1 MSLAD
6 KLKNKKLRQPQ
17 PQRKGPVWGGPE
29 KEGITFSLLS
39 RFLTCRE
46 RFRILVVEGLK
57 PVERWNH
64 RIEYGSMWHVCEEAF
79 ASEVRHFKGELNG
92 VDTTLWSDNL
102 QEYCKK
108 LCQRY
113 PMDQNDI
120 DKWYNVCK
128 VQFPIYAKHWREHPD
143 VVDRTPL
150 LQEQV
155 FDVPY
160 KLPSGRTVRLR
171 GKWDSVDLI
180 GKGKG
185 AGVYLQENKTKGDIE
200 PEQMQRQLTF
210 DLQTQLYLVA
220 LYEARNQIGK
230 VGTTLFGAGL
240 GKAPILGVRYNVVR
254 RPLSGGRGTIKQ
266 HAPTKSRPMGESKED
281 YYDRLRGIIDGSAED
296 APGPDY
302 FFMRWKTEISKAD
315 VDLFRKRCL
324 DPVLEGLCNWWHYIM
339 EGLALDK
346 DDPWQ
351 GSGSII
357 GHALHWQHPFG
368 CVNTIDE
375 YGYSDLDEFLRS
387 GSEVGLARTQNLFPE
402 LQ

>member
-1 MSLAD
+1 MGLVD

-64 RIEYGSMWHVCEEAF
+64 RLGYGNMWHVCEEAF
-79 ASEVRHFKGELNG
+79 ASEVRHFDGELNG

-108 LCQRY
+108 LCQQY
-113 PMDQNDI
+113 PVDQNDI

-143 VVDRTPL
+143 VVERTPL

-185 AGVYLQENKTKGDIE
+185 AGIFLQENKTKGDIE
-200 PEQMQRQLTF
+200 PEQMRRQLTF

-220 LYEARNQIGK
+220 LRSAIELHRQGND
-230 VGTTLFGAGL
+230 VGL
-240 GKAPILGVRYNVVR
+240 PEEMCIYRPDHVHGVRYNVVR

-281 YYDRLRGIIDGSAED
+281 YYDRLRGIIDGSSED

-324 DPVLEGLCNWWHYIM
+324 DPILEQLCNWWEWINSIQ
-339 EGLALDK
+339 GLADELWPTK
-346 DDPWQ
+346 ANH
-351 GSGSII
+351 GI
-357 GHALHWQHPFG
+357 HWQHPFG

-375 YGYSDLDEFLRS
+375 YGHTDLDEYIRS

-402 LQ
+402 L

>member
-1 MSLAD
+1 MGLAD

-17 PQRKGPVWGGPE
+17 LQRKGPMWGGPE
-29 KEGITFSLLS
+29 KEGVTFSLLS

-64 RIEYGSMWHVCEEAF
+64 RIEYGNMWHVCEEAF
-79 ASEVRHFKGELNG
+79 ASEVRHFDGELNG

-128 VQFPIYAKHWREHPD
+128 VQFPIYAKHWQEHPD
-143 VVDRTPL
+143 VVERTPL

-185 AGVYLQENKTKGDIE
+185 TGIFLQENKTKGDID
-200 PEQMQRQLTF
+200 PEQMRRQLTF
-210 DLQTQLYLVA
+210 DLQTMMYLVA
-220 LYEARNQIGK
+220 LQRYELLTTVGINPMGNTKSAPLGTPIG
-230 VGTTLFGAGL
+230 
-240 GKAPILGVRYNVVR
+240 GVRYNVVR

-266 HAPTKSRPMGESKED
+266 HAPTKKNPMGESKEE
-281 YYDRLRGIIDGSAED
+281 YYDRLRGIIDGSSEE
-296 APGPDY
+296 APGPEY

-324 DPVLEGLCNWWHYIM
+324 DPILEQLCDWWAYIAGG
-339 EGLALDK
+339 EVPAWN
-346 DDPWQ
+346 PH
-351 GSGSII
+351 S
-357 GHALHWQHPFG
+357 AHWQHPFG

-402 LQ
+402 L

>member
-1 MSLAD
+1 MGLVD

-17 PQRKGPVWGGPE
+17 PQRQGPVWGGPE

-64 RIEYGSMWHVCEEAF
+64 RIEYGNMWHVCEEAL
-79 ASEVRHFKGELNG
+79 AKSLPHQAELEQALWALNDYAKGL
-92 VDTTLWSDNL
+92 
-102 QEYCKK
+102 CKK
-108 LCQRY
+108 Y

-143 VVDRTPL
+143 VVERTPL

-185 AGVYLQENKTKGDIE
+185 AGIYLQENKTKGDIE

-210 DLQTQLYLVA
+210 DLQTMLYLVA
-220 LYEARNQIGK
+220 LSAECDRGSKIGLL
-230 VGTTLFGAGL
+230 LFGAGS
-240 GKAPILGVRYNVVR
+240 KSIAGVRYNVVR

-302 FFMRWKTEISKAD
+302 FFMRWKTEISKSD

-324 DPVLEGLCNWWHYIM
+324 DPILEQLCDWWEWITQP
-339 EGLALDK
+339 G
-346 DDPWQ
+346 DDILNCCGP
-351 GSGSII
+351 
-357 GHALHWQHPFG
+357 HWQHPFG

-387 GSEVGLARTQNLFPE
+387 SSEVGLARTQNLFPE
-402 LQ
+402 L

>member
-1 MSLAD
+1 MGLID

-64 RIEYGSMWHVCEEAF
+64 RIGYGNMWHVCEEVLA
-79 ASEVRHFKGELNG
+79 KGGDWSGSCAGGPLGDYSKEL
-92 VDTTLWSDNL
+92 
-102 QEYCKK
+102 CRK
-108 LCQRY
+108 Y
-113 PMDQNDI
+113 PMDQADI
-120 DKWYNVCK
+120 EKWYLVCRT
-128 VQFPIYAKHWREHPD
+128 QFPIYARHWREHPD
-143 VVDRTPL
+143 VLERTPL

-185 AGVYLQENKTKGDIE
+185 AGIYLQENKTKGDIE
-200 PEQMQRQLTF
+200 PEQMRRQLTF
-210 DLQTQLYLVA
+210 DLQTMMYLVA
-220 LYEARNQIGK
+220 LEQFRVHTNGSDAEKWPAFWKWCQQ
-230 VGTTLFGAGL
+230 
-240 GKAPILGVRYNVVR
+240 PIRGVRYNVVR

-266 HAPTKSRPMGESKED
+266 HAPTKSRPMGESTED
-281 YYDRLRGIIDGSAED
+281 YYNRLRGIIDGSAED
-296 APGPDY
+296 APGPEY

-324 DPVLEGLCNWWHYIM
+324 DPILEQLCDWWNWVFCPNTKGEYF
-339 EGLALDK
+339 DSS
-346 DDPWQ
+346 
-351 GSGSII
+351 SG
-357 GHALHWQHPFG
+357 LHWQHPFG

-375 YGYSDLDEFLRS
+375 YGHTDLDEYIRS